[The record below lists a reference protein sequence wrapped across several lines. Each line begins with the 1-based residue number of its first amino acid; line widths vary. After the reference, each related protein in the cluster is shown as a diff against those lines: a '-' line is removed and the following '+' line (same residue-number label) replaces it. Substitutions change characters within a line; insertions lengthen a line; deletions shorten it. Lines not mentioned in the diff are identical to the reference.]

1 MRACRFETHLFAPA
15 EAPLPRND
23 ETVPTHRSLSAQF
36 LVKEPS
42 MATSILEARG
52 GCIVPKAETRG
63 YHIVYREQDTNYCPG
78 CGRTHWYIGRSMAEC
93 AFCATALP
101 LENAPMIAGG
111 QTVRT
116 IRRPMIPEQACAA

>member
-1 MRACRFETHLFAPA
+1 
-15 EAPLPRND
+15 
-23 ETVPTHRSLSAQF
+23 
-36 LVKEPS
+36 

-63 YHIVYREQDTNYCPG
+63 YHIVYREHEANYCPG

-111 QTVRT
+111 QIVRT
-116 IRRPMIPEQACAA
+116 IRRPVFGGSEQVFAA